1 MGKLTKS
8 DVNRI
13 KRGHAKQH
21 GGEIQKGSFPAK
33 AESIVA
39 KREPSKGGKK

>member
-1 MGKLTKS
+1 MSKLTKA

-13 KRGHAKQH
+13 KRGHAETH
-21 GGEIQKGSFPAK
+21 GGKIEKGSFPAK
-33 AESIVA
+33 AESILA